1 LTSTTLS
8 ASNTPS
14 NANFITAPNTP
25 FDWRSPQNS
34 NLWQGVSGTNNPC
47 PSGYR
52 LPTTIELNAEV
63 QVWVNKNS
71 VGAISSALKLP
82 TANLRG
88 SSSGVI
94 NATNSAIGVYWS
106 SNTNGTDSEILRIDN
121 SEAAFFKGYRAYGFS
136 VRCIKN

>member
-1 LTSTTLS
+1 
-8 ASNTPS
+8 
-14 NANFITAPNTP
+14 
-25 FDWRSPQNS
+25 
-34 NLWQGVSGTNNPC
+34 
-47 PSGYR
+47 

-88 SSSGVI
+88 NSSGVI